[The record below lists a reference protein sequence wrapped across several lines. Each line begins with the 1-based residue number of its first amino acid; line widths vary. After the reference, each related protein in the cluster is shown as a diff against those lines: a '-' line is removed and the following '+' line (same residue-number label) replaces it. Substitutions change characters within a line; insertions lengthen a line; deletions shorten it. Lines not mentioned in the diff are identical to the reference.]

1 MSLPLEGILV
11 LELSH
16 IIAGPFCGAI
26 LADYGAECIKIEAPH
41 GGDRGRAT
49 IPFVPGS
56 DRVSSFFYTLG
67 RSRKGLSLDLKA
79 PEGKRIF
86 LDLVKRADVVLENF
100 APGTMDRLGLG
111 YETLREANPRI
122 IYAAI
127 TGFGQMKGLD
137 GPYSKWPAN
146 NAVAQAMGGLSELS
160 GEAHAPPCF
169 VGAAVGDTVPGL
181 WTALGI
187 VMAIQQRE
195 KTGLGQL
202 IDVAMYDSLAAM
214 CYKSVSDYSTTG
226 VAPSRGG
233 EGWLGTFTTILECG
247 EGYIAVSLWGGDAG
261 RWQALWK
268 LIGHPEYFE
277 DPRYNYRTPGA
288 KEVKPHLEAALESW
302 LSDKT
307 AWEATRALVD
317 LGFSAG
323 PVQTAKD
330 IHDCP
335 QLAARDA
342 FVEIDVAGRHIKVPG
357 APVRMSEAE
366 PRGHVRG
373 PQLGEHTEE
382 VLQRLLGFT
391 PDQVDAL
398 RAKGVC

>member
-26 LADYGAECIKIEAPH
+26 LADYGAECIKIEAPR

-49 IPFVPGS
+49 IPFIPDS

-67 RSRKGLSLDLKA
+67 RSRKGISLDLKA
-79 PEGKRIF
+79 PEGKRIL

-111 YETLREANPRI
+111 YETLRETNRRI

-127 TGFGQMKGLD
+127 TGFGQMKGLE

-160 GEAHAPPCF
+160 GEADAPPCF

-195 KTGLGQL
+195 KTGVGQF

-214 CYKSVSDYSTTG
+214 CYKAVADYSTTG

-233 EGWLGTFTTILECG
+233 EGWLGTFTTILKCF
-247 EGYIAVSLWGGDAG
+247 EGYIAVSLWGGHPD
-261 RWQALWK
+261 RWKAFWEMM
-268 LIGHPEYFE
+268 GHPEYFD
-277 DPRYNYRTPGA
+277 DPRYDYRTPGA
-288 KEVKPHLEAALESW
+288 KEVKPHLKAALEKW

-307 AWEATRALVD
+307 AWEATQRLVK
-317 LGFSAG
+317 LGFSVG

-335 QLAARDA
+335 QLEARGV
-342 FVEIDVAGRHIKVPG
+342 FVEVDVAGKRIKVPA
-357 APVRMSEAE
+357 APVRMSETE
-366 PRGHVRG
+366 PRSHTRG
-373 PQLGEHTEE
+373 PHLGEHTEE
-382 VLQRLLGFT
+382 VLQRLLGYS
-391 PDQVDAL
+391 PEEVKAL
-398 RAKGVC
+398 REKGIC